1 VVGDR
6 PGSLGP
12 KAVDRIGMQLRKLY
26 ADELDDPLPKSLSRL
41 VEKLEQAEPALVKG
55 VRQPRGH

>member
-26 ADELDDPLPKSLSRL
+26 ADGLDDPLPRSLSRL
-41 VEKLEQAEPALVKG
+41 IEELEQAKPAPVKSAQ
-55 VRQPRGH
+55 QPRGH

>member
-1 VVGDR
+1 VGDR
-6 PGSLGP
+6 PASLSP

-26 ADELDDPLPKSLSRL
+26 ANGVDDPLPKSLSL
-41 VEKLEQAEPALVKG
+41 LIEELEQAKPAPVKG